1 MASGKDSTSACQK
14 GGRGA
19 TVSNSSSS
27 STAWWLEIAT
37 VNEARTNTNVR
48 ISRAT
53 GHNGH

>member
-1 MASGKDSTSACQK
+1 MASDKDSTSACQK

-37 VNEARTNTNVR
+37 VNEARTNTNAR

-53 GHNGH
+53 GHKRH